1 MTFTPMQA
9 KAYTTLSASL
19 RRASRQAQKAARD
32 LAAVVL
38 SARPTKVEAELHDAY
53 MAAADRLSDMTLGI

>member
-9 KAYTTLSASL
+9 KEYARLSASL
-19 RRASRQAQKAARD
+19 RRASRQAQRAARD

-38 SARPTKVEAELHDAY
+38 SARPTKIEAELHDAY